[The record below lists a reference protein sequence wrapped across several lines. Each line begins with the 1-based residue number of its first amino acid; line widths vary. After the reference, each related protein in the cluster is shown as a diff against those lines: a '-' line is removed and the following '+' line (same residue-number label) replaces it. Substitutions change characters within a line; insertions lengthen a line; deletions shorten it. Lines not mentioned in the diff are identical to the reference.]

1 MTPKQIKQVQESW
14 KKVALISEQ
23 AADIFYTKLFEKMPE
38 LQSLFKTDMEE
49 QGKKLMTMIGSAVA
63 LLNKPDK
70 LVPVVQ
76 QLGER
81 HATYG
86 VESAHYDVVGAALLE
101 TLEAGLGDDFTSP
114 LKQAWTE
121 VYGLLATT
129 MIEAAE
135 GASATNSNIDT
146 ASETE
151 GKAMGNKDNSA
162 FMKGALDQSGTPIV
176 MIDRDLVITYANA
189 ATVKLLKDNE
199 ATFQIKY
206 PGFNADDIIGACID
220 GFHKDPSHQRKIL
233 DDPNN
238 LPWQADIEIEHL
250 KFELNVTAIMGAKG
264 EYLGNSLEWQDV
276 TAEREQ
282 ADKATR
288 LQGAVDQSGTA
299 QVMVDRDLVI
309 TYANTAT
316 LELLKGHEETFQIK
330 YPGFVASADAIIGT
344 CIDDFHKDPSHQR
357 KILDDPKNLPWKAD
371 IQVEHLTFELNVTA
385 IEDLNGNY
393 VGNSLEWVDVT
404 AMREAADKA
413 TRLQGAVDQSG
424 TAQVMVDRDL
434 IITYANTA
442 TLTLLKGHEET
453 FQKKYPGFVASEDA
467 IIGSC
472 IDDFHKDPSHQ
483 RKILDDPKNLP
494 WKTDIRIE
502 HLSFELNVTAVMDGG
517 GKYVGNSLEW
527 QDVTEARAQ
536 ADKAVRLQASVDQS
550 GTAQVMIDRDFII
563 TYANEATLKLLK
575 DHESTFQQ
583 KYPGFVA
590 TESALL
596 GACIDGFHKDP
607 SHQRKLL
614 DDPKN
619 LPWKADIQVEHLTF
633 ELNVTAII
641 DGDGNYV
648 GNSLEWQHVT
658 EARAAANKAAQLQ
671 GAIDQS
677 GTASMMIDR
686 DLQITYY
693 NKATLSLLQTH
704 EATFAKVWPGFRASD
719 DFLMGNCIDNF
730 HANPAH
736 QRKILGDINNLP
748 WQSDINVADLIF
760 QLSVTGIVNLE
771 GEHIGCALEWQDMTS
786 ERANQIEV
794 GRLSSAVEGMT
805 TNLMM
810 ADTKG
815 NIVYVNP
822 SANTMMLR
830 REAQLRTVLPAL
842 RAEKIV
848 GSNFDIFHKN
858 PAHQQNLLS
867 NPDNLP
873 YRTDISVAGLEFGL
887 TAIALRDSEG
897 DHVGT
902 AIQWVDNTEERDAQ
916 NQIEQLISAAAK
928 GELDSRIDT
937 AEYTGFMA
945 QLGNGINGLMDSV
958 VQPVNAAITVA
969 EALAEGDLCTTMD
982 GEYGGEFLALANAMN
997 SSLGNLLSMVTEIRE
1012 ASNNVFG
1019 AAREIAEGN
1028 NDLSQ
1033 RTESQASSLE
1043 ETASAMEELTTTV
1056 QQNAENASEATKLA
1070 NAVMQ
1075 KASSGG
1081 EVVQNAVTAMEEIN
1095 TSSKKI
1101 ADIIGVIDEIA
1112 FQTNLLALNA
1122 AVEAARAGE
1131 QGRGFAV
1138 VAAEVR
1144 NLAGRSA
1151 AAAKEIKGLISDSVD
1166 AVGKGTKLVDE
1177 TGQTFGVLVESV
1189 TEVVTMISDI
1199 NSASTE
1205 QAAGINEVSQAISQ
1219 MDEMTQQNAALVE
1232 EASASSKSMEEQS
1245 QGLLDQVSFFNT
1257 GAQTGGAQTGIRTA
1271 PKAKG
1276 APRPKAAAPAS
1287 RGGDDDWKEF

>member
-1 MTPKQIKQVQESW
+1 MTPKQTKQVQESW

-38 LQSLFKTDMEE
+38 LQSLFKADMEE

-70 LVPVVQ
+70 LIPVVQ

-81 HATYG
+81 HGTYG
-86 VESAHYDVVGAALLE
+86 VEPAHYDVVGAALLE
-101 TLEAGLGDDFTSP
+101 TLEAGLGDDFTAP

-121 VYGLLATT
+121 VYGLLAST

-135 GASATNSNIDT
+135 SASAMNSNIDT

-151 GKAMGNKDNSA
+151 GKAMGNKDDSA
-162 FMKGALDQSGTPIV
+162 FIKGALDQSGTPIV
-176 MIDRDLVITYANA
+176 MIDRDLVVTYANA

-199 ATFQIKY
+199 TTFQKKY
-206 PGFNADDIIGACID
+206 PGFDADNIIGTCID

-233 DDPNN
+233 DDVNN

-250 KFELNVTAIMGAKG
+250 KFELNVTAITGSKG

-276 TAEREQ
+276 TATRAE

-309 TYANTAT
+309 TYAN
-316 LELLKGHEETFQIK
+316 
-330 YPGFVASADAIIGT
+330 
-344 CIDDFHKDPSHQR
+344 
-357 KILDDPKNLPWKAD
+357 
-371 IQVEHLTFELNVTA
+371 
-385 IEDLNGNY
+385 
-393 VGNSLEWVDVT
+393 
-404 AMREAADKA
+404 KA
-413 TRLQGAVDQSG
+413 TMQ
-424 TAQVMVDRDL
+424 
-434 IITYANTA
+434 
-442 TLTLLKGHEET
+442 LLKGHEET
-453 FQKKYPGFVASEDA
+453 FQKKYPGFVASENA
-467 IIGSC
+467 IIGTC
-472 IDDFHKDPSHQ
+472 IDSFHKDPSHQ
-483 RKILDDPKNLP
+483 RKILDDPNNLP
-494 WKTDIRIE
+494 WKTDIQVE
-502 HLSFELNVTAVMDGG
+502 HLSFELNVTAVMDGD

-527 QDVTEARAQ
+527 QDVTEARVQ

-575 DHESTFQQ
+575 DHEATFQK

-590 TESALL
+590 SESALI

-619 LPWKADIQVEHLTF
+619 LPWQADIQVEHLTF
-633 ELNVTAII
+633 ELNVTAVI
-641 DGDGNYV
+641 DGDGGYV
-648 GNSLEWQHVT
+648 GNSLEWQDVT
-658 EARAAANKAAQLQ
+658 GARAAANKAAQLQ

-686 DLQITYY
+686 DLKITYY
-693 NKATLSLLQTH
+693 NQATLGLLQKH
-704 EATFAKVWPGFRASD
+704 EATFAQVWPGFRASD
-719 DFLMGNCIDNF
+719 EFLMGNCIDSF

-748 WQSDINVADLIF
+748 WRADINVSHLIF

-771 GEHIGCALEWQDMTS
+771 GEHIGCALEWQDMTE

-815 NIVYVNP
+815 NIVYMNP
-822 SANTMMLR
+822 SAEAMMSR

-842 RAEKIV
+842 RTDKIV

-873 YRTDISVAGLEFGL
+873 YKTDISVAGLEFGL
-887 TAIALRDSEG
+887 TAIALKDSVG
-897 DHVGT
+897 KHVGT
-902 AIQWVDNTEERDAQ
+902 AIQWEDNTEEMDAQ
-916 NQIEQLISAAAK
+916 RQIEQLISAAAK

-937 AEYTGFMA
+937 AQYTGFMA

-1257 GAQTGGAQTGIRTA
+1257 GAQTGGAQTGGAQTGIRTA

-1276 APRPKAAAPAS
+1276 ARRPKAAAPVS